1 MKKILLLILTILL
14 LINCAG
20 RKSNLELKNENKT
33 EKTSETIDEKSVVN
47 SDLSKNTTTE
57 TATGSSISEEKK
69 ETAKTEDSKENVSK
83 RSTTENS
90 GKSLKKK
97 TYYPNGT
104 LKSETD
110 YTENFSKIESEN
122 ETLKSKINKQSEMIT
137 DLQSENKTLQ
147 RISDNQKITIANER
161 SKNAKSQ
168 SEKKESSKI
177 KNKQTDRESYPWYWI
192 VLGTILI
199 WELLQLGFKKA
210 FPQFNFFN
218 HLKKN
223 A

>member
-1 MKKILLLILTILL
+1 MIPI
-14 LINCAG
+14 
-20 RKSNLELKNENKT
+20 KT
-33 EKTSETIDEKSVVN
+33 
-47 SDLSKNTTTE
+47 
-57 TATGSSISEEKK
+57 
-69 ETAKTEDSKENVSK
+69 
-83 RSTTENS
+83 
-90 GKSLKKK
+90 
-97 TYYPNGT
+97 
-104 LKSETD
+104 
-110 YTENFSKIESEN
+110 
-122 ETLKSKINKQSEMIT
+122 
-137 DLQSENKTLQ
+137 QSENKTLQ

-161 SKNAKSQ
+161 SKNVKSQ

>member
-1 MKKILLLILTILL
+1 MKKILQILIILL

-20 RKSNLELKNENKT
+20 RKSNVELKTENKT
-33 EKTSETIDEKSVVN
+33 EKSSETIDEKSVVN
-47 SDLSKNTTTE
+47 SELSKNTTTE
-57 TATGSSISEEKK
+57 TATGSTISEEKK
-69 ETAKTEDSKENVSK
+69 ETAKTEEVKE
-83 RSTTENS
+83 STSQKSAAETS
-90 GKSLKKK
+90 RKSLKRK
-97 TYYPNGT
+97 TYFESGN

-122 ETLKSKINKQSEMIT
+122 ETLKSKINTQSEMIT

-161 SKNAKSQ
+161 SKNVKLQ

-177 KNKQTDRESYPWYWI
+177 KNKQTERESYPWYWI

>member
-1 MKKILLLILTILL
+1 MKKILQILTILL

-20 RKSNLELKNENKT
+20 RKSNVELKNENKT
-33 EKTSETIDEKSVVN
+33 EKTSEIIDEKSVVN

-57 TATGSSISEEKK
+57 SATGSSILEEKK
-69 ETAKTEDSKENVSK
+69 ETAKQEEVKE
-83 RSTTENS
+83 STSQKSAAETS
-90 GKSLKKK
+90 GKSLKRK
-97 TYYPNGT
+97 TYFESGN

-122 ETLKSKINKQSEMIT
+122 ETLKSKINTQSETIT

-161 SKNAKSQ
+161 SKNVKLQ

-177 KNKQTDRESYPWYWI
+177 KNKQTEREGSSFWMYFSIILFVYS
-192 VLGTILI
+192 VLVTAILK
-199 WELLQLGFKKA
+199 FKI
-210 FPQFNFFN
+210 
-218 HLKKN
+218 
-223 A
+223 

>member
-1 MKKILLLILTILL
+1 MKKILQILVILL

-20 RKSNLELKNENKT
+20 RKSNVELKIENKT

-69 ETAKTEDSKENVSK
+69 ETTKTEETKENVSK

-97 TYYPNGT
+97 TYYPNGA

-122 ETLKSKINKQSEMIT
+122 ETLKSKINTQSETIT

-161 SKNAKSQ
+161 SKNVKSQ

-177 KNKQTDRESYPWYWI
+177 KNKQTDREDSSFWMYFSIILFVYS
-192 VLGTILI
+192 VLVTTILK
-199 WELLQLGFKKA
+199 FKM
-210 FPQFNFFN
+210 
-218 HLKKN
+218 
-223 A
+223 

>member
-1 MKKILLLILTILL
+1 MKKILQILTILL

-20 RKSNLELKNENKT
+20 RKSNVELKTENKT
-33 EKTSETIDEKSVVN
+33 EKSYEIIDEKSVVN

-57 TATGSSISEEKK
+57 TATGSTISEEKK
-69 ETAKTEDSKENVSK
+69 ETAKTEEVKE
-83 RSTTENS
+83 STSQKSAAETS
-90 GKSLKKK
+90 GKSLKRK
-97 TYYPNGT
+97 TYFENGT

-122 ETLKSKINKQSEMIT
+122 ETLKSKINTQSETIT

-161 SKNAKSQ
+161 SKNVKSQ

-177 KNKQTDRESYPWYWI
+177 KNKQTERESYPWYWI

>member
-1 MKKILLLILTILL
+1 MKKILQILVILL

-20 RKSNLELKNENKT
+20 RKSNVELKTENKT
-33 EKTSETIDEKSVVN
+33 EKSSETIDEKSVVN

-57 TATGSSISEEKK
+57 TATGSTISEEKK
-69 ETAKTEDSKENVSK
+69 ETAKQEEVKESTSQKSAAETSRKSMK
-83 RSTTENS
+83 R
-90 GKSLKKK
+90 K
-97 TYYPNGT
+97 TYFENGN

-122 ETLKSKINKQSEMIT
+122 ETLKSKINKQSETIT

-161 SKNAKSQ
+161 SKNVKSQ

-177 KNKQTDRESYPWYWI
+177 KNKQTDREDSSFWMYFSIILFVYS
-192 VLGTILI
+192 VLVTAILK
-199 WELLQLGFKKA
+199 FKM
-210 FPQFNFFN
+210 
-218 HLKKN
+218 
-223 A
+223 

>member
-1 MKKILLLILTILL
+1 MKKILQILAILL

-20 RKSNLELKNENKT
+20 RKSNLELKTENKT
-33 EKTSETIDEKSVVN
+33 EKTNVSTGEKSIEKR
-47 SDLSKNTTTE
+47 DLTKDVKSE
-57 TATGSSISEEKK
+57 HSSEISTIEKK
-69 ETAKTEDSKENVSK
+69 KENTKSEHSKESSSQK
-83 RSTTENS
+83 ATAETS

-122 ETLKSKINKQSEMIT
+122 ETLKSKINMQSETII
-137 DLQSENKTLQ
+137 DLQLANTTLQ
-147 RISDNQKITIANER
+147 RISDNQKITISNER
-161 SKNAKSQ
+161 YKNVQ
-168 SEKKESSKI
+168 LQLEKKESSKI

>member
-57 TATGSSISEEKK
+57 TATGSTISEEKK
-69 ETAKTEDSKENVSK
+69 ETAKTEEVKE
-83 RSTTENS
+83 STSQKSAAETS
-90 GKSLKKK
+90 RKSLKRK
-97 TYYPNGT
+97 TYFENGN

-122 ETLKSKINKQSEMIT
+122 ETLKSKINTQSETIT

-177 KNKQTDRESYPWYWI
+177 KNKQTEREGSPFWMYFSI
-192 VLGTILI
+192 ILFVYSI
-199 WELLQLGFKKA
+199 LVTAILKFKM
-210 FPQFNFFN
+210 
-218 HLKKN
+218 
-223 A
+223 

>member
-1 MKKILLLILTILL
+1 MKKILLILTILL
-14 LINCAG
+14 VINCAG
-20 RKSNLELKNENKT
+20 RKSNVELKNENKT
-33 EKTSETIDEKSVVN
+33 EKTSEIIDEKSVVN

-83 RSTTENS
+83 RLTTENS

-122 ETLKSKINKQSEMIT
+122 ETLKSKINKQSETIT
-137 DLQSENKTLQ
+137 DLQSANKTLQ